1 MTSHFSSNIQELL
14 KPDRK
19 GCPIQGWKVNVVK
32 YSFFLLSQLFW
43 TCQGSS
49 RKADFVEGFKLVRG
63 GVILVDK
70 TAFREFMSLESEKL
84 LKGETCMFARRS
96 VAVILLLFL
105 LPFSVMAYQ
114 LSPLNVTYD
123 PSGAGSAK
131 VYTIVNDSDAPIAIE
146 VRAEQRIV
154 DIDGNEANQDG
165 SAYFS
170 IQPSRMII
178 RPDSTQL
185 VRVQYRG
192 PQTVTRELSFRI
204 ISEQIAM
211 PRGAQDN
218 ESGQMISFLFVYS
231 TSAYV
236 RPSRIVESVAS
247 SVTETEEGKLE
258 IVLENTGSVH
268 QMLNNLAI
276 TLTGDDGSSYVLSE
290 EELGPLKGQN
300 LLANSRLR
308 TVIDMPDV
316 LSGAG
321 AVTADISYDYTY
333 SS

>member
-1 MTSHFSSNIQELL
+1 
-14 KPDRK
+14 
-19 GCPIQGWKVNVVK
+19 
-32 YSFFLLSQLFW
+32 
-43 TCQGSS
+43 
-49 RKADFVEGFKLVRG
+49 
-63 GVILVDK
+63 
-70 TAFREFMSLESEKL
+70 
-84 LKGETCMFARRS
+84 MFAKRI
-96 VAVILLLFL
+96 VTAALLLLFTS
-105 LPFSVMAYQ
+105 FSLMAYQ

-123 PSGAGSAK
+123 PTGAGSAK

-204 ISEQIAM
+204 ISEQIPI
-211 PRGAQDN
+211 PRGAQEE

-236 RPSRIVESVAS
+236 RPSRVVESVQS
-247 SVTETEEGKLE
+247 EVNKTEDGKLE
-258 IVLENTGSVH
+258 VILENTGSVH
-268 QMLNNLAI
+268 QMLNSLSI
-276 TLTGDDGSSYVLSE
+276 TLSGNDGSTYSLSE
-290 EELGPLKGQN
+290 EELQPLNGQN
-300 LLANSRLR
+300 LLTASRLR
-308 TVIDMPDV
+308 TVIDVPEV
-316 LSGAG
+316 LAASESI
-321 AVTADISYDYTY
+321 TASVSYDYEY
-333 SS
+333 SA